1 MKQVDKD
8 IYRYQEEKYRENV
21 YKSWLI
27 MSFVVRHIKNEC
39 YVAHSTGPEGLDY
52 DNLVLVVITEGSRHP
67 RFAMNRDGFNSTVVE
82 NIWEKVD
89 EIGAQEVA
97 NIIIERCQ
105 LEVSPDVVDTE
116 ATRLCDEIV
125 GWLEQHKDDEGSFE
139 PVHLMPNGKCVSA
152 IFRESRVSEL
162 LNPMKLSKSE
172 KKETDMTK
180 TQNSKEEVPQ
190 FLTLE
195 GALENWGKL
204 NDRRHVWKE
213 IEALIK
219 KLESKCGGKA
229 VAFHTTASKGYVGV
243 RFANDLSVIGA
254 FIKVTYV
261 DHRDFLEG
269 SEWGDSRNNYRTLLS
284 TSK

>member
-1 MKQVDKD
+1 MQPRDDDQQV
-8 IYRYQEEKYRENV
+8 YRENV

-27 MSFVVRHIKNEC
+27 MSFVVRHIKNQC

-89 EIGAQEVA
+89 EIGAEEIA
-97 NIIIERCQ
+97 NIIIERCRLDQ
-105 LEVSPDVVDTE
+105 SVEPVVSE
-116 ATRLCDEIV
+116 ATLLCEEIV
-125 GWLEQHKDDEGSFE
+125 DWLTLHKDDKEFFE
-139 PVHLMPNGKCVSA
+139 PVRFMPNGRCVSVLVKMSL
-152 IFRESRVSEL
+152 EKDS
-162 LNPMKLSKSE
+162 LNPLILNTN
-172 KKETDMTK
+172 KKKDGDMAK

-190 FLTLE
+190 FMTLQ

-269 SEWGDSRNNYRTLLS
+269 SEWSDQRKNYRTLLS
-284 TSK
+284 TSKK

>member
-1 MKQVDKD
+1 MRPLDDNPQL
-8 IYRYQEEKYRENV
+8 YRENV

-27 MSFVVRHIKNEC
+27 MSYVVRHIKNQC

-89 EIGAQEVA
+89 EIGAEEVA

-125 GWLEQHKDDEGSFE
+125 GWLEQHKDDKGFFE
-139 PVHLMPNGKCVSA
+139 PVRLMPNGKCVSA
-152 IFRESRVSEL
+152 IVGESRVSEL
-162 LNPMKLSKSE
+162 LSPFNLSKNEE
-172 KKETDMTK
+172 KEIDMTK

-190 FLTLE
+190 FMTLH

-213 IEALIK
+213 IDVIIE
-219 KLESKCGGKA
+219 KLQSKSKST
-229 VAFHTTASKGYVGV
+229 VSFHIPQNKGYVAVTFGI
-243 RFANDLSVIGA
+243 NPKQIGA
-254 FIKVTYV
+254 FVRVGFV
-261 DHRDFLEG
+261 DHLEFLEG
-269 SEWGDSRNNYRTLLS
+269 SEWSDKRKNYRTLLS
-284 TSK
+284 TSNKL

>member
-1 MKQVDKD
+1 MRPLDDDPQL
-8 IYRYQEEKYRENV
+8 YRENV

-27 MSFVVRHIKNEC
+27 MSYVVRHIKNQC
-39 YVAHSTGPEGLDY
+39 YVAHSDAPVGVGY
-52 DNLVLVVITEGSRHP
+52 DNLVLVTVSASGSTHFE
-67 RFAMNRDGFNSTVVE
+67 FAMNRNGVNSTVVQY
-82 NIWEKVD
+82 IWEKVD
-89 EIGAQEVA
+89 EIGAEEVA

-105 LEVSPDVVDTE
+105 LEVSPEVVDTE

>member
-1 MKQVDKD
+1 MRPHDDDPQL
-8 IYRYQEEKYRENV
+8 YRENV

-27 MSFVVRHIKNEC
+27 MSYVVRRIKNQC
-39 YVAHSTGPEGLDY
+39 YVAHSDAPVGVGY
-52 DNLVLVVITEGSRHP
+52 DNLVLVTVSPTGSTHLE
-67 RFAMNRDGFNSTVVE
+67 FAMNRNGVNSTVLQY
-82 NIWEKVD
+82 IWEKVD
-89 EIGAQEVA
+89 EIGAEEVA
-97 NIIIERCQ
+97 NFIIERCQ
-105 LEVSPDVVDTE
+105 LEVSSDPVDSE
-116 ATRLCDEIV
+116 ATQLCDEV
-125 GWLEQHKDDEGSFE
+125 VEWLEQHKDDEGFFE

-152 IFRESRVSEL
+152 IFRESRVNEL
-162 LNPMKLSKSE
+162 LGPMKLSKGE

-190 FLTLE
+190 FMTLH

-213 IEALIK
+213 IDAIIK
-219 KLESKCGGKA
+219 KLESKCGSKA
-229 VAFHTTASKGYVGV
+229 VAFHTTPSKGYVGV

-269 SEWGDSRNNYRTLLS
+269 SEWSDSRNNYRTHLS
-284 TSK
+284 TSKK

>member
-1 MKQVDKD
+1 MRPHDDDPQL
-8 IYRYQEEKYRENV
+8 YRENV

-27 MSFVVRHIKNEC
+27 MSYVVRRIKNQC
-39 YVAHSTGPEGLDY
+39 YVAHSDAPVGVGY
-52 DNLVLVVITEGSRHP
+52 DNLVLVTVSPTGSTHLE
-67 RFAMNRDGFNSTVVE
+67 FAMNRNGVNSTVVQY
-82 NIWEKVD
+82 IWEKVD
-89 EIGAQEVA
+89 EIGAEEVA
-97 NIIIERCQ
+97 NFIIERCQ
-105 LEVSPDVVDTE
+105 LEVSSDPVDSE
-116 ATRLCDEIV
+116 ATQLCDEV
-125 GWLEQHKDDEGSFE
+125 VEWLEQHKDDEGFFE

-152 IFRESRVSEL
+152 IFRESRVNEL
-162 LNPMKLSKSE
+162 LGPMKLSKGE

-190 FLTLE
+190 FMTLH

-229 VAFHTTASKGYVGV
+229 VAFHSPPSKGYVGV

-269 SEWGDSRNNYRTLLS
+269 SEWSDSRNNYRTHLS
-284 TSK
+284 TSKK

>member
-1 MKQVDKD
+1 MQPRDD
-8 IYRYQEEKYRENV
+8 DQQLYRENV

-27 MSFVVRHIKNEC
+27 MSYVVRYIKNQC
-39 YVAHSTGPEGLDY
+39 YVAHSDAPVGVGY
-52 DNLVLVVITEGSRHP
+52 DNLVLVTVSPTGSTHFE
-67 RFAMNRDGFNSTVVE
+67 FAMNRNGVNSTVVQY
-82 NIWEKVD
+82 IWEKVD

-116 ATRLCDEIV
+116 AMRLCDEV
-125 GWLEQHKDDEGSFE
+125 VEWLEQHKDDKEFFE

-152 IFRESRVSEL
+152 ISRESRVSEL

-172 KKETDMTK
+172 KRETDMTK

-213 IEALIK
+213 IEAIIE
-219 KLESKCGGKA
+219 KLESKCGNKA
-229 VAFHTTASKGYVGV
+229 VAFHTTPSKAYVGV
-243 RFANDLSVIGA
+243 KFAHDLLVIGA
-254 FIKVTYV
+254 FIKVTYI

-269 SEWGDSRNNYRTLLS
+269 SEWSDSRNNYRTHLS
-284 TSK
+284 TFKK

>member
-1 MKQVDKD
+1 MSPHDDDPQL
-8 IYRYQEEKYRENV
+8 YRENV

-27 MSFVVRHIKNEC
+27 MSYVVRRIKNHC
-39 YVAHSTGPEGLDY
+39 YVAHSDAPVGVGY
-52 DNLVLVVITEGSRHP
+52 DNLVLVTVSPTGSTHLE
-67 RFAMNRDGFNSTVVE
+67 FAMNRNGVNSTVVHY
-82 NIWEKVD
+82 IWEKVD
-89 EIGAQEVA
+89 EIGAEEVA
-97 NIIIERCQ
+97 KIIIERCQ
-105 LEVSPDVVDTE
+105 LEVSSDPVDSE
-116 ATRLCDEIV
+116 ATQLCDEV
-125 GWLEQHKDDEGSFE
+125 VEWLEQHKDDKGFFE

-261 DHRDFLEG
+261 DHREFLEG
-269 SEWGDSRNNYRTLLS
+269 SEWSDSRNNYRTLLS

>member
-1 MKQVDKD
+1 MQPRDD
-8 IYRYQEEKYRENV
+8 DQQLYRENV

-27 MSFVVRHIKNEC
+27 MSCVVRHIKNQC
-39 YVAHSTGPEGLDY
+39 YVARSDAPVGVGY
-52 DNLVLVVITEGSRHP
+52 DNLVLVTVSSTGSTHLE
-67 RFAMNRDGFNSTVVE
+67 FAMNRNGVNSTVVQY
-82 NIWEKVD
+82 IWEKVD
-89 EIGAQEVA
+89 EIGAEEVA
-97 NIIIERCQ
+97 KIIIERCQ
-105 LEVSPDVVDTE
+105 LEVSSDPVDSE
-116 ATRLCDEIV
+116 ATQLCDEV
-125 GWLEQHKDDEGSFE
+125 VEWLEQHKDDKGFFE

-213 IEALIK
+213 IEAIIE
-219 KLESKCGGKA
+219 KLESKCGSKA
-229 VAFHTTASKGYVGV
+229 VAFHTTPSKAYVGV
-243 RFANDLSVIGA
+243 KFAHDLFVIGA
-254 FIKVTYV
+254 FIQVGFV
-261 DHRDFLEG
+261 DHLEFLEG
-269 SEWGDSRNNYRTLLS
+269 SEWSDERKNYRTRLTPS
-284 TSK
+284 NKS

>member
-1 MKQVDKD
+1 MRPRDD
-8 IYRYQEEKYRENV
+8 DPHLYRENV

-27 MSFVVRHIKNEC
+27 MSSVVRRIKSLC
-39 YVAHSTGPEGLDY
+39 YVAHSDAPVGVGY
-52 DNLVLVVITEGSRHP
+52 DNLVLITVSPTGSTHFE
-67 RFAMNRDGFNSTVVE
+67 FAMNRNGVNSTVVQY
-82 NIWEKVD
+82 IWEKVD
-89 EIGAQEVA
+89 EIGAEEVA

-105 LEVSPDVVDTE
+105 LEVSSDVVDTE

-125 GWLEQHKDDEGSFE
+125 GWLEQHKDDKGFFE
-139 PVHLMPNGKCVSA
+139 PVRLMPNGKCVSA

-162 LNPMKLSKSE
+162 LSPMKLSKSE

-213 IEALIK
+213 IDAIIK
-219 KLESKCGGKA
+219 KLESKCGSKA
-229 VAFHTTASKGYVGV
+229 VAFHTTPSKAYVGV
-243 RFANDLSVIGA
+243 KFAHDLLVIGA
-254 FIKVTYV
+254 FIQVGFV
-261 DHRDFLEG
+261 DHLEFLEG
-269 SEWGDSRNNYRTLLS
+269 SEWSDQRKNYRTLLS
-284 TSK
+284 TSKK

>member
-1 MKQVDKD
+1 MQPRDD
-8 IYRYQEEKYRENV
+8 DQQLYRENV

-27 MSFVVRHIKNEC
+27 MSYVVRHIKNQC

-89 EIGAQEVA
+89 EIGAEEVA
-97 NIIIERCQ
+97 KIIIERCQ
-105 LEVSPDVVDTE
+105 LEVSSDPVDSE
-116 ATRLCDEIV
+116 ATQLCDEV
-125 GWLEQHKDDEGSFE
+125 VEWLEQHKNDKGFFE

-162 LNPMKLSKSE
+162 LNPVELSKSE

-190 FLTLE
+190 FMTLE

-204 NDRRHVWKE
+204 NNRRHVWKK
-213 IEALIK
+213 IDAIIK
-219 KLESKCGGKA
+219 KLESKCGSKA
-229 VAFHTTASKGYVGV
+229 VAFHTTPSKAYVGV
-243 RFANDLSVIGA
+243 KFAHDLSVIGA
-254 FIKVTYV
+254 FIQVGFV
-261 DHRDFLEG
+261 DHLEFLEG
-269 SEWGDSRNNYRTLLS
+269 SEWSDQRKNYRTRLTPS
-284 TSK
+284 DK

>member
-1 MKQVDKD
+1 MRPHDDDPQL
-8 IYRYQEEKYRENV
+8 YRENV

-27 MSFVVRHIKNEC
+27 MSYVVRRLKNQC
-39 YVAHSTGPEGLDY
+39 YVAHSDAPVGVGY
-52 DNLVLVVITEGSRHP
+52 DNLVLVTVSPTGSKHFE
-67 RFAMNRDGFNSTVVE
+67 FAMNRNGVNSTVVQY
-82 NIWEKVD
+82 IWEKVD
-89 EIGAQEVA
+89 EIGAEEVA

-125 GWLEQHKDDEGSFE
+125 GWLEQHKDDEGFFE

-162 LNPMKLSKSE
+162 LSPMNLSKNE

-190 FLTLE
+190 FMTLQ
-195 GALENWGKL
+195 GALENWGRL

-229 VAFHTTASKGYVGV
+229 VAFHSPPSKGYVGV
-243 RFANDLSVIGA
+243 KFANDLSVIGA

-269 SEWGDSRNNYRTLLS
+269 SEWSDERKNYRTHLS
-284 TSK
+284 TFKK